1 MTVQASPVFW
11 KFLFEKHA
19 NRTIEV
25 SKPYDNSK
33 YEATTLVRMAF
44 KAFEMNYPFTFGSL
58 DPTAGT
64 IALSQ
69 KVKFDKMTEWTN
81 SPFHT
86 YQLKRV
92 LTYYR
97 IVKKHKQVKC
107 GKCGR
112 KNANLSC
119 SNKMCKKCC
128 LDEGPLSCKARKKVV
143 P

>member
-1 MTVQASPVFW
+1 M
-11 KFLFEKHA
+11 
-19 NRTIEV
+19 
-25 SKPYDNSK
+25 
-33 YEATTLVRMAF
+33 RMAF
-44 KAFEMNYPFTFGSL
+44 KAFEMDYPFTFGSL
-58 DPTAGT
+58 DPTDGT

-69 KVKFDKMTEWTN
+69 KAKFDRMAAEWTN

-86 YQLKRV
+86 YQLKKERS
-92 LTYYR
+92 YYR

-128 LDEGPLSCKARKKVV
+128 LDAGLLSCKTHKKVV